1 MPQNYSIEFSKRNSL
16 RSNTIGMRATYGLT
30 LLKIKEDLNDLCVFT
45 ADTSTSAGLE
55 RFRNNFPE
63 SFYDCGISEQ
73 CMIASAA
80 GYVAEGGIALAST
93 FAPFLILR
101 AAEQIRLSM
110 GYMKLPLVI
119 TGLASGV
126 ALGYLGYT
134 HCCVEDLPYIL
145 NIPNIYVY
153 SPSDA
158 YELEQLLPKIIQLK
172 KPTYIRLTGTSK
184 IKPVH
189 NQNFQTDLSSP
200 IQISNYGNEILV
212 LSTGSISSNAKEA
225 VNIFNT
231 KNPNKVSHYVVPFFC
246 ESTRESLEKIMFN
259 YKKILVLDEAMFGGL
274 SSFCLKTFNKIGM
287 IDKKI
292 SFNCHPEFY
301 LKCGSYEYMLKQ
313 CKLDIEGIA
322 DSIETLL
329 IN

>member
-1 MPQNYSIEFSKRNSL
+1 MTQKLSVEFSKRSSM
-16 RSNTIGMRATYGLT
+16 RANTIGMRATYGLS
-30 LLKIKEDLNDLCVFT
+30 LLKIKEELKDLSIFT

-55 RFRNNFPE
+55 RFKNSFPD

-80 GYVAEGGIALAST
+80 GYVAEGGVALAST

-110 GYMKLPLVI
+110 GYMKLPLII

-145 NIPNIYVY
+145 NIPNIYIY

-158 YELEQLLPKIIQLK
+158 YELNALLPHIIKLR
-172 KPTYIRLTGTSK
+172 KPTYIRLTGASK
-184 IKPVH
+184 VKPVYDK
-189 NQNFQTDLSSP
+189 NFETDLSSP
-200 IQISNYGNEILV
+200 IEISKNGKEVLV

-225 VNIFNT
+225 V
-231 KNPNKVSHYVVPFFC
+231 KVINQKYPEKLSHYVVPFFD
-246 ESTRESLEKIMFN
+246 ESTSRSLELILAD
-259 YKKILVLDEAMFGGL
+259 YKKVLVLDESMFGGL
-274 SSFCLKTFNKIGM
+274 SSFCLKSLNRIKSNTKLN
-287 IDKKI
+287 
-292 SFNCHPEFY
+292 FNCHPDLY
-301 LKCGSYEYMLKQ
+301 LKCGSYEYMLSQ
-313 CKLDIEGIA
+313 CKLDVNGIS
-322 DSIETLL
+322 DSIEKMLF
-329 IN
+329 N

>member
-1 MPQNYSIEFSKRNSL
+1 MPKNISIEFSKRKSL

-63 SFYDCGISEQ
+63 SFFDCGISEQ

-119 TGLASGV
+119 TGLASGI

-158 YELEQLLPKIIQLK
+158 YELEQLLPEIIKLK

-184 IKPVH
+184 IKPVY

-200 IQISNYGNEILV
+200 IQISNNGDELLV

-225 VNIFNT
+225 VKISNE
-231 KNPNKVSHYVVPFFC
+231 KNPNKISHYVVPFFS
-246 ESTRESLEKIMFN
+246 ESTNKSLENLMVY

-274 SSFCLKTFNKIGM
+274 ASFCLKILNNVNA
-287 IDKKI
+287 DKKL
-292 SFNCHPEFY
+292 FYNCHPEFY
-301 LKCGSYEYMLKQ
+301 LNCGSYEYMLKQ
-313 CKLDIEGIA
+313 CKLDIDGIA
-322 DSIETLL
+322 NSIETL
-329 IN
+329 INN

>member
-1 MPQNYSIEFSKRNSL
+1 MSQKYFIEFSKRNSL
-16 RSNTIGMRATYGLT
+16 RSNIIGMRATYGLSV
-30 LLKIKEDLNDLCVFT
+30 LKIKEELNDLTIFT

-55 RFRNNFPE
+55 RFRNSFPD

-93 FAPFLILR
+93 FAPFLVLR

-119 TGLASGV
+119 TGLASGL

-134 HCCVEDLPYIL
+134 HCCVEDLSYIL
-145 NIPNIYVY
+145 NIPNIFVY

-158 YELEQLLPKIIQLK
+158 YELNTLLPYILK
-172 KPTYIRLTGTSK
+172 LRKPTYIRLTGSSK
-184 IKPVH
+184 VNPVH
-189 NQNFQTDLSSP
+189 DKDFQTDLSSP
-200 IQISNYGNEILV
+200 IQISKNGKEILV
-212 LSTGSISSNAKEA
+212 LSTGCISSNAKEA
-225 VNIFNT
+225 IKAMNQ
-231 KNPNKVSHYVVPFFC
+231 KYPKKLSHYIVPFFGD
-246 ESTRESLEKIMFN
+246 STGKSLESVMAN
-259 YKKILVLDEAMFGGL
+259 YKKVLVLDESMFGGL
-274 SSFCLKTFNKIGM
+274 SSFCLKALNNSNSSTKL
-287 IDKKI
+287 
-292 SFNCHPEFY
+292 SFNCHPNYY

-313 CKLDIEGIA
+313 CKLDIDGIS
-322 DSIETLL
+322 DSIEKML